1 MSGPRRGWWRGG
13 PGARP
18 AATTALSGVRKEA
31 PMTVHDTVHDT
42 TNGAALAQI
51 RRRPADRRRIL
62 FTGATLV
69 TMDPGLGVIDR
80 GELLVEGDTIT
91 AVGQGLHVDDAAD
104 AVVID
109 CTGTI
114 LTPGFVD
121 THRHAWQ
128 APLRRIMPDVDDLGG
143 YVMSTLAGHATVY
156 RPEDMYVGTR
166 LAALTAIDSGITT
179 MLDFSHNSRSREH
192 SDAAIRALLDTGI
205 RGVHASMGPHFGTW
219 DRQWPGDLTR
229 LKDTYFSSGDQLLTL
244 RLAALAT
251 DEIAGPALAY
261 GPGLA
266 RIAQDLGIG
275 VSVDAVFGA
284 ASSEAVLRWAKDGV
298 LGPDVTLIHSTGL
311 TPEAWTAMGETG
323 TTVALA
329 PTSDAQIGLETAIP
343 AVDEALSAGIRPG
356 LSIDVEVALAS
367 DMFTQMRTLHA
378 IQRMRAVNAAY
389 GTDRQPS
396 RITTHDVLDFATLQ
410 GARTN
415 GLAAVTGSLTPGKKA
430 DLLVIRA
437 EDLNNMPLNDPIGT
451 VVLGSD
457 ARNISAV
464 LINGEPRKWN
474 GQVLDVDLT
483 ALRREV
489 HASRAYV
496 LNTPSPGSRS

>member
-1 MSGPRRGWWRGG
+1 
-13 PGARP
+13 
-18 AATTALSGVRKEA
+18 
-31 PMTVHDTVHDT
+31 MTVHDTAGD
-42 TNGAALAQI
+42 ALLARI
-51 RRRPADRRRIL
+51 RTLPAGRRRIL
-62 FTGATLV
+62 FTGATIV
-69 TMDPGLGVIDR
+69 TMDPGLGVIDD
-80 GELLVEGDTIT
+80 GDLLVEGDTIT
-91 AVGQGLHVDDAAD
+91 AVGHRLHADD
-104 AVVID
+104 AVVVD
-109 CTGTI
+109 AAGTI

-128 APLRRIMPDVDDLGG
+128 AQLRRIMPDVDDLGG

-179 MLDFSHNSRSREH
+179 MLDFSHNSRTREH

-205 RGVHASMGPHFGTW
+205 RGVHASMGPHFGAW
-219 DRQWPGDLTR
+219 DGQWPGDLTR
-229 LKDTYFSSGDQLLTL
+229 LKETYFGSDDQLLTL
-244 RLAALAT
+244 RLATLAT
-251 DEIAGPALAY
+251 DEIAGPPLAY
-261 GPGLA
+261 GPETA
-266 RIAQDLGIG
+266 RIARELGIG
-275 VSVDAVFGA
+275 VSVDAVFGTP
-284 ASSEAVLRWAKDGV
+284 SSEAVLRWAEDAI
-298 LGPDVTLIHSTGL
+298 LGPEVTLIHATGL
-311 TPEAWTAMGETG
+311 TPEAWRAMGETG
-323 TTVALA
+323 ATVALA
-329 PTSDAQIGLETAIP
+329 PTSDAQIGLETAVP
-343 AVDEALSAGIRPG
+343 AVDEALAAGIRPG
-356 LSIDVEVALAS
+356 LSIDVEVALAG

-389 GTDRQPS
+389 GTGREPS

-415 GLAAVTGSLTPGKKA
+415 GLAGVTGSLTPGKKA

-451 VVLGSD
+451 VVLGAD

-474 GQVLDVDLT
+474 GQVLDVDLP

-489 HASRAYV
+489 RASRDHV
-496 LNTPSPGSRS
+496 LNASHPGPRS

>member
-1 MSGPRRGWWRGG
+1 MNVQANAFDAVLTR
-13 PGARP
+13 
-18 AATTALSGVRKEA
+18 
-31 PMTVHDTVHDT
+31 
-42 TNGAALAQI
+42 I
-51 RRRPADRRRIL
+51 RRRPAAQRRIL
-62 FTGATLV
+62 FTGATIV
-69 TMDPGLGVIDR
+69 TMDPRLGVIDR
-80 GELLVEGDTIT
+80 GDLLVEGDTIT
-91 AVGQGLHVDDAAD
+91 AVGGDLSGGD
-104 AVVID
+104 AVVVD
-109 CTGTI
+109 ATGTI

-128 APLRRIMPDVDDLGG
+128 AQLRRIMPDVDDLGG
-143 YVMSTLAGHATVY
+143 YVMATLAGHATVY
-156 RPEDMYVGTR
+156 RPEDMYIGTR

-179 MLDFSHNSRSREH
+179 MLDFSHNSRTREH
-192 SDAAIRALLDTGI
+192 SDAAIQALLGTGI
-205 RGVHASMGPHFGTW
+205 RGVHASMGPHFGDW

-229 LKDTYFSSGDQLLTL
+229 IKDRYFSSDDQLLTL

-261 GPGLA
+261 GPELA
-266 RIAQDLGIG
+266 AVAGELGIG
-275 VSVDAVFGA
+275 VSVDAVFGTT
-284 ASSEAVLRWAKDGV
+284 SSEAVLRWAEDGI
-298 LGPDVTLIHSTGL
+298 LGPDVTLIHATGL
-311 TPEAWTAMGETG
+311 TSEAWKAMGETG
-323 TTVALA
+323 ATVSLA

-356 LSIDVEVALAS
+356 LSIDVEVALAG

-378 IQRMRAVNAAY
+378 LQRMRAVNAAY

-415 GLAAVTGSLTPGKKA
+415 GLAGVTGSLTPGKKA
-430 DLLVIRA
+430 DLLVIQA

-451 VVLGSD
+451 VVLGAD

-474 GQVLDVDLT
+474 GQVLDVDLP
-483 ALRREV
+483 ALRRAV
-489 HASRAYV
+489 QASRTYV
-496 LNTPSPGSRS
+496 LNTPAA

>member
-1 MSGPRRGWWRGG
+1 MNVNNTSS
-13 PGARP
+13 
-18 AATTALSGVRKEA
+18 AAVLEE
-31 PMTVHDTVHDT
+31 
-42 TNGAALAQI
+42 L

-62 FTGATLV
+62 FTGATVV
-69 TMDPGLGVIDR
+69 TMDPGLGVVD
-80 GELLVEGDTIT
+80 GGDLLVEGDAIT
-91 AVGQGLHVDDAAD
+91 AVGRDLEAGD
-104 AVVID
+104 AVVVD
-109 CTGTI
+109 ATGTI

-121 THRHAWQ
+121 THRHAWEAQ
-128 APLRRIMPDVDDLGG
+128 LRRIMPDVDDLGG
-143 YVMSTLAGHATVY
+143 YVMATLAGYATVY
-156 RPEDMYVGTR
+156 RPQDMYIGTR

-192 SDAAIRALLDTGI
+192 SDAAIEALVDTGI
-205 RGVHASMGPHFGTW
+205 RGVHASMGPHFGAW

-229 LKDTYFSSGDQLLTL
+229 IKDQYFSSDDQLLTL

-261 GPGLA
+261 GPELA
-266 RIAQDLGIG
+266 RVAAELGIG
-275 VSVDAVFGA
+275 VSVDAVFGTS
-284 ASSEAVLRWAKDGV
+284 SSEAVLRWAKDGV
-298 LGPDVTLIHSTGL
+298 LSPDVTLIHSTGL
-311 TPEAWTAMGETG
+311 TPEAWKAMGETG

-343 AVDEALSAGIRPG
+343 AVDEALSVGIRPG

-367 DMFTQMRTLHA
+367 DMFTQMRALHA
-378 IQRMRAVNAAY
+378 IQRMRAVNAVH
-389 GTDRQPS
+389 GTDQQPS

-415 GLAAVTGSLTPGKKA
+415 GLAGVTGSLTPGKKA
-430 DLLVIRA
+430 DLLVIQA

-464 LINGEPRKWN
+464 LINGEPRKWD
-474 GQVLDVDLT
+474 GQVLDVDLP
-483 ALRREV
+483 ALRGEV
-489 HASRAYV
+489 HASREYV
-496 LNTPSPGSRS
+496 LNTPAA

>member
-1 MSGPRRGWWRGG
+1 MH
-13 PGARP
+13 
-18 AATTALSGVRKEA
+18 VN
-31 PMTVHDTVHDT
+31 DT
-42 TNGAALAQI
+42 TSAAVLEEL

-62 FTGATLV
+62 FTGATVV
-69 TMDPGLGVIDR
+69 TMDPGLGVLD
-80 GELLVEGDTIT
+80 GGDLLVEGDTIT
-91 AVGQGLHVDDAAD
+91 AVGPRLDAPD
-104 AVVID
+104 AVVVD
-109 CTGTI
+109 ATGTI

-121 THRHAWQ
+121 THRHAWEAQ
-128 APLRRIMPDVDDLGG
+128 LRRIMPDVDDLGG
-143 YVMSTLAGHATVY
+143 YVMATLAGYATVY
-156 RPEDMYVGTR
+156 RPQDMYIGTR

-179 MLDFSHNSRSREH
+179 MLDFSHNSRTREH
-192 SDAAIRALLDTGI
+192 SDAAVEALRDTGI
-205 RGVHASMGPHFGTW
+205 RGVHASMGPHFGDW

-229 LKDTYFSSGDQLLTL
+229 LRSRYFSSDDQLLTL
-244 RLAALAT
+244 RLATLAT

-261 GPGLA
+261 GPELA
-266 RIAQDLGIG
+266 RVARELGIG
-275 VSVDAVFGA
+275 VSVDAVFGT
-284 ASSEAVLRWAKDGV
+284 ASSDAVLRWAKDGL

-311 TPEAWTAMGETG
+311 TPEAWKAMGGSG

-343 AVDEALSAGIRPG
+343 AVDEALSVGIRPG

-367 DMFTQMRTLHA
+367 DMFTQMRALHA

-415 GLAAVTGSLTPGKKA
+415 GLAGVTGSLTPGKKA

-451 VVLGSD
+451 IVLGSD

-464 LINGEPRKWN
+464 LINGEPRKWD
-474 GQVLDVDLT
+474 GQVLDVDLA
-483 ALRREV
+483 ALRGEV
-489 HASRAYV
+489 HASREYV
-496 LNTPSPGSRS
+496 LNTPAV